1 MNPSTPSG
9 NYKRILKLALLF
21 SLLVAGLQADP
32 LALGSQILIPGMNP
46 ISLAQGG
53 SIVTEDSPEL
63 VSLSPMSAAT
73 ILRHNLSVNYLG
85 NFGNLNGFSAAYSL
99 PTLVGVFSAT
109 YTGLLANS
117 DAAGSLHSGSLV
129 FSKEISTRFRFGTAL
144 GVDVGQSSNFSGST
158 AVGVHLSLGILYEN
172 PGTIAKTIG
181 IGKFRYGLLVRNAGL
196 PPNYNASN
204 FLKTPELRGGL
215 SFDWLR
221 FVKKSKSPDK
231 PFQDAFLSRLV
242 VETGVAIPFNFL
254 LSGALK
260 NTIFF
265 NLGPLDS
272 LTLSGGAFLSS
283 SNSTPTSIGVPIIG
297 PFTAGATLH
306 LNFSP
311 TDLFIHYALT
321 PENILSATSGLYHS
335 FALSIAFGKKDTSKP
350 GIDLGDFKGDDV
362 IPAK

>member
-1 MNPSTPSG
+1 MNPAKAHG
-9 NYKRILKLALLF
+9 FNMMILKMALWISVLAV
-21 SLLVAGLQADP
+21 SLHADP
-32 LALGSQILIPGMNP
+32 LASGAQILLAGMNP
-46 ISLAQGG
+46 ISLGQGG
-53 SIVTEDSPEL
+53 SVVTEDSPQL

-85 NFGNLNGFSAAYSL
+85 NLGNLNGFSAAYSL

-109 YTGLLANS
+109 YTGLLA
-117 DAAGSLHSGSLV
+117 DAYAAGSLHSGSLV

-144 GVDVGQSSNFSGST
+144 GVDVGMSSNFSGTT
-158 AVGVHLSLGILYEN
+158 AVGVHLSLGMLYEN
-172 PGTIAKTIG
+172 PATIEKTIG

-196 PPNYNASN
+196 PPLYNTNN

-221 FVKKSKSPDK
+221 FVKKSKTPDK

-242 VETGVAIPFNFL
+242 VESGVAIPFNFF

-260 NTIFF
+260 NTMFF

-283 SNSTPTSIGVPIIG
+283 SNNTSTSIGVPIMG

-311 TDLFIHYALT
+311 TDLYLHYALT
-321 PENILSATSGLYHS
+321 PENIYSATAGLYHS
-335 FALSIAFGKKDTSKP
+335 FSLSIAFGKKDVSKP